1 MIIFQIAGNRINKIR
16 EMVIKDLV
24 NFDIFDNKYYVVYRG
39 NNIVDVYVIEMYLY
53 LTYKMRLPL
62 YK

>member
-1 MIIFQIAGNRINKIR
+1 MI
-16 EMVIKDLV
+16 EDLI

-39 NNIVDVYVIEMYLY
+39 NNIIDIYEIEMYLY

-62 YK
+62 YKQYENY